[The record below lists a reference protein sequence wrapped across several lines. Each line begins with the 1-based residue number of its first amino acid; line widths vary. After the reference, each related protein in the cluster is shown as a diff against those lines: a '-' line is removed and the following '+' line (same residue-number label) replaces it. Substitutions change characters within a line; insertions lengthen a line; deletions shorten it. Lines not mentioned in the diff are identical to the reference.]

1 MFLKLFQR
9 VRHIQADN
17 VFLKRIHTQ
26 ICLSSLFDQRRNV
39 ENEWKKVQNEWKN
52 VQNEWNDDEDEQR
65 RAFRE
70 EEKKIVEN
78 NNQQIIREIT
88 EKKKYQSHYEYK
100 GACCTKQLKQLET
113 YLIHYEGGVGTIP
126 KNKN

>member
-9 VRHIQADN
+9 VRLDK
-17 VFLKRIHTQ
+17 LYSKRIHTQ
-26 ICLSSLFDQRRNV
+26 ICLSSLFDQRRKI
-39 ENEWKKVQNEWKN
+39 ENEWKNVQNEWKN

-100 GACCTKQLKQLET
+100 GACCTKQLET